1 MYINNEI
8 KDNIGF
14 IFDEEKNE
22 KKGNNK
28 KVKNDEKILKQM
40 ELLGY
45 DKKYVKDCVKNN
57 ILCHASAAYFL
68 MLNYDNI

>member
-1 MYINNEI
+1 
-8 KDNIGF
+8 
-14 IFDEEKNE
+14 
-22 KKGNNK
+22 
-28 KVKNDEKILKQM
+28 M